1 MDSPKP
7 AVNLETELTCSIC
20 ADLLYQPLTLLD
32 CLHTFCGACVKEW
45 FSWQAIRAENAPTPP
60 APDVAVFTC
69 PSCRDPVRDTKHDAR
84 VTTLLDMFLALNP
97 DKAKSAADRDE
108 MDLKYTK
115 GEKVLPRLSF
125 QDRTPEQ
132 KRMDAEE
139 RRLLEEVQQM
149 SLREVIDQAAHAS
162 SRTRR
167 RPGDG
172 RSSRN
177 PSRDPSRD
185 NTRATGPRE
194 SNHPVDERRRARTSE
209 SRHQSEES
217 SEASRRRVEHQSSLR
232 SLINADGLDVRD
244 LEREI
249 EDFAR
254 QIQEEGLLDGLDL
267 NNIDLDNNDELSRK
281 ITEAYRRRHRERA
294 RSDQHGG
301 RRSNASSHSHQSD
314 VSTRPRSRT
323 GDAASRPTSRHSAHS
338 RAPSASS
345 NEERGRY
352 PPSSSHHLDV
362 HEPTR
367 RRRTPSASRSATVPV
382 GSIQP
387 EVRVGV
393 RSQTDLAV
401 RSNVADQTLT
411 RPGVGVGV
419 GAGTRSS
426 SSPTMVTASGAQESP
441 VDLSAQRGLPFSA
454 RAAAGLGISQSQA
467 ELAVDTS
474 MATRKRSSRPAEL
487 PLTSSA
493 SDFVSTSGPLSAG
506 LSSPTLPSPSSQR
519 SRLPRYREPFI
530 TCLGCAKEHIE
541 YDLHYNCSTCHSG
554 NYNICLDCYR
564 RRKGCLNWFG
574 FGHAAWARWEQRQAM
589 DTEFKLA
596 PPHILT
602 AQRYTPPKAIPGGA
616 DGRRTLTTDN
626 PRDRFQTGNFCSRC
640 FAWANDCFWRC
651 DACNEG
657 DWGFCND
664 CVNTGRMC
672 THPLLPLSYT
682 PPPPPP
688 VDPHT
693 PTEIASPGPSSRP
706 ATAVVQ
712 TRQKA
717 TQPPAGGVSCPLT
730 ITTPCEVCKTPIP
743 PPEPR
748 HHCIACP
755 SKAVPDAR
763 PGTYNICQACYAG
776 LVTNGTVAPEN
787 GPAGWR
793 RCPLAGHR
801 MVVVKFIPDER
812 GGGGERRQ
820 ILFDFV
826 GGRRLQ
832 FEPCEANPRM
842 QICSWRE
849 GGRRLERLVALQVG
863 TRAAAGEEGRFT
875 TKFPPDGGTGA
886 RGVAGWSWY
895 PAAGVED
902 ELMFPKGAEVVEIED
917 ENGDWA
923 HGFYMG
929 GKGLFPAPY
938 VRVL

>member
-7 AVNLETELTCSIC
+7 PINLETELSCSIC

-69 PSCRDPVRDTKHDAR
+69 PECREPVRDTKHDAR

-97 DKAKSAADRDE
+97 DKAKSAADRAE

-132 KRMDAEE
+132 KRLDAEE

-149 SLREVIDQAAHAS
+149 SLREAIDQAAHAS

-172 RSSRN
+172 RASRD

-185 NTRATGPRE
+185 NTRARGARDGSRPA
-194 SNHPVDERRRARTSE
+194 DERRRARRSE
-209 SRHQSEES
+209 SRHRSEES
-217 SEASRRRVEHQSSLR
+217 AEANRRRVEHQSSLR
-232 SLINADGLDVRD
+232 SLINTDGLDVRD

-301 RRSNASSHSHQSD
+301 RRSNASSLSHQSE

-323 GDAASRPTSRHSAHS
+323 GDTASRPTSRHSAHS
-338 RAPSASS
+338 RAPSAGS

-362 HEPTR
+362 HEPAR

-382 GSIQP
+382 GPVQP

-393 RSQTDLAV
+393 RSQTDLSV
-401 RSNVADQTLT
+401 RSNAAPDQTLA
-411 RPGVGVGV
+411 RPGVGV

-426 SSPTMVTASGAQESP
+426 SSPTMVTASGAHESP
-441 VDLSAQRGLPFSA
+441 IDASAQRGLPFSA

-467 ELAVDTS
+467 EPAADTIAA
-474 MATRKRSSRPAEL
+474 ATRKRPSRPAEL
-487 PLTSSA
+487 PLTSPTSG
-493 SDFVSTSGPLSAG
+493 FVSTSGPLSAG
-506 LSSPTLPSPSSQR
+506 LTSPTLPSPSSQR

-530 TCLGCAKEHIE
+530 TCMGCAKEHIE

-589 DTEFKLA
+589 DPESKLA
-596 PPHILT
+596 PPHVLT

-616 DGRRTLTTDN
+616 DGRRTLTTEN
-626 PRDRFQTGNFCSRC
+626 PRDRFQTGNFCARC
-640 FAWANDCFWRC
+640 LAWANDCFWRC
-651 DACNEG
+651 DSCNEG
-657 DWGFCND
+657 DWGFCTD

-672 THPLLPLSYT
+672 THPLLPISYT

-693 PTEIASPGPSSRP
+693 PTEVTTTSPGGPSSSSRP

-712 TRQKA
+712 ARQKPTTLPTA
-717 TQPPAGGVSCPLT
+717 GVSRPLT
-730 ITTPCEVCKTPIP
+730 ITTQCEVCKTTIP
-743 PPEPR
+743 PAEPR
-748 HHCIACP
+748 NHCIACP
-755 SKAVPDAR
+755 SKLTPDAR
-763 PGTYNICQACYAG
+763 PGTYNICQTCYLG
-776 LVTNGTVAPEN
+776 LVTNGTIAPEN

-801 MVVVKFIPDER
+801 MVVLNFTPTAD
-812 GGGGERRQ
+812 GGGEKRQ
-820 ILFDFV
+820 ILHDFI
-826 GGRRLQ
+826 GGRRLK
-832 FEPCEANPRM
+832 FEPCDSNPRM

-849 GGRRLERLVALQVG
+849 NGTGRKMERIVALLVG
-863 TRAAAGEEGRFT
+863 TRAAAAREGEEGRFT
-875 TKFPPDGGTGA
+875 TNKFPPDGG
-886 RGVAGWSWY
+886 
-895 PAAGVED
+895 
-902 ELMFPKGAEVVEIED
+902 MGAEVVEILD

-923 HGFYMG
+923 SGFYMG
-929 GKGLFPAPY
+929 SMGLFPANY